1 MVCGHVRPDHVD
13 DFVLALPVGDEAAF
27 ALDLLCHRLPGP
39 QGRLAFAYLI
49 VNRHRPVTRD
59 ELADVLWDDAPP
71 ERSERALSAVL
82 SKLRRV
88 LGPDALGGATPL
100 HVRLPQGTRIDL
112 EAADD
117 AVHRAESAVAQGDW
131 TRAWAAS
138 QVALNTARR
147 GFLAGEEGAWIDVCR
162 RHLAELQVRSLET
175 YAAAALGLGGAE
187 QAAAERAGRE
197 LVAAAPYRESGYR
210 YLMAALAAGGNVAE
224 ALRVYDG
231 LRRRLDDD
239 LGIVPCATTRALHEQ
254 LLRET
259 AAPAAG

>member
-1 MVCGHVRPDHVD
+1 VPAMRIQICGRIAVERDGRRVED
-13 DFVLALPVGDEAAF
+13 G
-27 ALDLLCHRLPGP
+27 LPGP

-59 ELADVLWDDAPP
+59 ELAGALWDDAPP
-71 ERSERALSAVL
+71 ERSERGLSAVL

-88 LGPDALGGATPL
+88 LGPETLGGATPL
-100 HVRLPQGTRIDL
+100 HVRLPLGTWIDL

-117 AVHRAESAVAQGDW
+117 AVHRAESAVAQRDW

-147 GFLAGEEGAWIDVCR
+147 GFLAGEDAAWVDACR
-162 RHLAELQVRSLET
+162 RHLSELEVRSLET

-187 QAAAERAGRE
+187 QAAAERAGRD
-197 LVAAAPYRESGYR
+197 LVVAAPYRESGYR
-210 YLMAALAAGGNVAE
+210 HLMTALAAGGNVAE

-239 LGIVPCATTRALHEQ
+239 LGIVPCATTRALHER